1 MNELEEL
8 KEMSEEMEETQ
19 AIVEKKLRSETC
31 ALAPINP
38 LHLFRANMP
47 PVQCSDAKEIELLD
61 VRTTLQNT
69 VLAVEERDAI
79 IEQYR
84 LKLRNV
90 ERDLTELRQAEGM
103 RIYRRR
109 HFLAPFFRT
118 SAFNDLSSF
127 VRLQCLLP

>member
-1 MNELEEL
+1 MCVSCSLV
-8 KEMSEEMEETQ
+8 T
-19 AIVEKKLRSETC
+19 
-31 ALAPINP
+31 P
-38 LHLFRANMP
+38 LFHTDTFLP
-47 PVQCSDAKEIELLD
+47 SDAKEIELLD

-103 RIYRRR
+103 MFSFLSY
-109 HFLAPFFRT
+109 HFLPIAT
-118 SAFNDLSSF
+118 
-127 VRLQCLLP
+127 